1 MQDPVFFIYILVW
14 FNSSKTLATCW
25 VVARV
30 LVSQAK
36 WKPIKKKKKKKK
48 KKNKKKKIKKKKKN
62 KKKKTVSIK
71 NMQDT
76 LTINRERSVRIDSLK
91 LGFS

>member
-1 MQDPVFFIYILVW
+1 LTLGFSHQ
-14 FNSSKTLATCW
+14 NKKTNQL
-25 VVARV
+25 
-30 LVSQAK
+30 
-36 WKPIKKKKKKKK
+36 KKKK
-48 KKNKKKKIKKKKKN
+48 